1 MTKEEIQALINAK
14 IAGQGSAVDVGGA
27 LPAILSEI
35 LNLATAP
42 KKPVILTVVSF
53 VEDGTAQD
61 ALNAL
66 QINGQNPTFD
76 ELAALDYSNVVILN
90 SGQYYIPTFYIISD
104 TSLGI
109 SAGFA
114 STNFEESIDI
124 DINVDANTGNVKS
137 HSM

>member
-1 MTKEEIQALINAK
+1 MTKEEIQALIDAK

-42 KKPVILTVVSF
+42 KKPVILTVVSL

-90 SGQYYIPTFYIISD
+90 SGQYYIPTLYTVSD
-104 TSLGI
+104 TGLGI

-114 STNFEESIDI
+114 SMNFEESIDI
-124 DINVDANTGNVKS
+124 NINMDENTGSVMT
-137 HSM
+137 HSL